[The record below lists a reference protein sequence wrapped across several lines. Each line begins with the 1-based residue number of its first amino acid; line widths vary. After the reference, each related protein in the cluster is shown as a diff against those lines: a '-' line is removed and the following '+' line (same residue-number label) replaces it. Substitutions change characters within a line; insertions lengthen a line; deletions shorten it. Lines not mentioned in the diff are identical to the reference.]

1 MVFPVGRRVII
12 EGFWA
17 TTILPPINGFFFAFS
32 VVVNVARF
40 FGFRGVKKKN
50 PVGAGP
56 VGQHGSFV
64 GQASFFKDSRHLKGR
79 VLVCDEDWFVVR
91 FFYIV
96 PCGHPHYFYL
106 FKNSLFFSFLF
117 FLSFFS
123 TCCYCDNLFVSSCD
137 FFYLVFV

>member
-40 FGFRGVKKKN
+40 FWVSWGKKKN

-91 FFYIV
+91 FFLYRALWS
-96 PCGHPHYFYL
+96 P
-106 FKNSLFFSFLF
+106 SLFLFIQKFTFFFVSFF
-117 FLSFFS
+117 SFFS